1 MANENKTHIYS
12 AEEKILILAGLFHD
26 IGKFEQRCTDARVK
40 HQELGERFVKEFDEQ
55 FIKILDG
62 SSEDFAKLCT
72 AIREHHNKQ
81 ADELTQYIRQADH
94 LSSSQRVE
102 LDLEDLGDKPRWGHK
117 YLSSVFAKLAL
128 NSPDEGEERKKLLK
142 YYKQKPLV
150 ESNYSL
156 LIPSLED
163 VTNEAAYRYGKQD
176 FKNFKEDL
184 GAIFSIY
191 EKPEDFD
198 TLIRLLMLY
207 FEKYLWCVPD
217 FTGSEETDISLY
229 NHSKDVA
236 AAAHALYK
244 AEAGSDGNRKLNL
257 VIGDIPGIQNYI
269 FNITNTK
276 PAKVL
281 RGRSVFVQVLTRVFA
296 SRFLEEL
303 GLSEVNV
310 IMLAGGKFYIL
321 APQNIKFKERYEAA
335 LDWCEDYMK
344 NNFYYE
350 LSFSAGYETFDP
362 EELKNKT
369 KSFGDIVEEASH
381 NLLKTRSSVFEGEF
395 LVKGF
400 DAVLNE
406 KYIQNEGGDSDSIKC
421 AITGKPIR
429 KKREQPH
436 EEYDEDLKRDIVV
449 GLRDKQAGNE
459 LELGKSIVY
468 EATVIEYSPDFRD
481 VKSVKLISDWEKT
494 SEDRKRIIIN
504 PNYDDFNGNVN
515 NNKDLIRGAYFLHV
529 ANFASQDSKKNVM
542 DFETMEKTNQGA
554 KMLTMIK
561 GDIDNLGLLMAT
573 GLYSDGKDYTGF
585 SRTTSL
591 SYHLRYF
598 FSTFFNNFLKKWEG
612 KGAENKV
619 YTVFAGG
626 DDLLFITPHGSS
638 LELLQEINNKF
649 KEFVCSNPEVHISY
663 SLTNFKH
670 NTPVRLVNEFAEEA
684 QAQAKSKNKKK
695 QVDLSRATCFYPEEN
710 KASVVVHDTVVKNKQ
725 IPKIIEQTKDLM
737 EWISVNDKDNPV
749 SMGVVRALLQLTGIM
764 QEYLETKRT
773 EKLMFYP
780 QLTYLINRLL
790 KDGSGKYKIDNEET
804 RTKVGKLF
812 DKAVSINQSDEDKK
826 KFFAVLKPALCEA
839 IYKLRTSGDNNE

>member
-62 SSEDFAKLCT
+62 KKEDFEKLCT

-128 NSPDEGEERKKLLK
+128 NSPDDGEERKKLLK

-150 ESNYSL
+150 ESNYDL

-163 VTNEAAYRYGKQD
+163 VTNEAAYRYGAQD
-176 FKNFKEDL
+176 FKNFKDDL
-184 GAIFSIY
+184 SSIFSIY
-191 EKPEDFD
+191 ETPADFD

-217 FTGSEETDISLY
+217 FTGSDETDISLY

-244 AEAGSDGNRKLNL
+244 AGGGDEGKKKLNL
-257 VIGDIPGIQNYI
+257 VIGDIPGIQHYI
-269 FNITNTK
+269 FDITNTK

-321 APQNIKFKERYEAA
+321 APQNSDFEKEYPKA
-335 LDWCEDYMK
+335 LTWCEDYMK

-350 LSFSAGYETFDP
+350 LSFSAGYATFDP
-362 EELKNKT
+362 EELKNKQ

-381 NLLKTRSSVFEGEF
+381 NLLKTRSAVFYTEF
-395 LVKGF
+395 LSVGFKPVF
-400 DAVLNE
+400 DAD
-406 KYIQNEGGDSDSIKC
+406 YIPGGQAGADSIKC
-421 AITGKPIR
+421 AVTGKPIR
-429 KKREQPH
+429 EDRRKDYK
-436 EEYDEDLKRDIVV
+436 EYNEKEVRYEVTGNI
-449 GLRDKQAGNE
+449 DKQASNE
-459 LELGKSIVY
+459 LKLGEEIVY
-468 EATVIEYSPDFRD
+468 ESVVIEYAKDFEE
-481 VKSVKLISDWEKT
+481 VTNVAVVSDARFT
-494 SEDRKRIIIN
+494 DFQKRLIIIN
-504 PNYDDFNGNVN
+504 PNYEDFKNTIVN
-515 NNKDLIRGAYFLHV
+515 KKDLIRGSYFLHV
-529 ANFASQDSKKNVM
+529 ANYASLNDKGNVM
-542 DFETMEKTNQGA
+542 DFETMESKNQGA
-554 KMLTMIK
+554 KLLTMIK

-573 GLYSDGKDYTGF
+573 GLYSDSKDYTGF

-598 FSTFFNNFLKKWEG
+598 FSTFFNNFLKDWEG

-670 NTPVRLVNEFAEEA
+670 NTPVRLVNDFAEEA
-684 QAQAKSKNKKK
+684 QQKSKNKKK
-695 QVDLSRATCFYPEEN
+695 QVDLSRTTCFYPEEN
-710 KASVVVHDTVVKNKQ
+710 KASVVVHDTVVKNSQ
-725 IPKIIEQTKDLM
+725 IPEIIKQTKDLM
-737 EWISVNDKDNPV
+737 GWVIDKDNPV
-749 SMGVVRALLQLTGIM
+749 SMGVVRALLNLTGVVN
-764 QEYLETKRT
+764 EYLEDKKT

-780 QLTYLINRLL
+780 QLTYMINRLL
-790 KDGSGKYKIDNEET
+790 KDGSGNYKVDDHAAREVV
-804 RTKVGKLF
+804 KQLF
-812 DKAVSINQSDEDKK
+812 DTAMNISLEENQKRE
-826 KFFAVLKPALCEA
+826 FFSRLEPALCEA
-839 IYKLRTSGDNNE
+839 IYKLRTSGDNHE

>member
-1 MANENKTHIYS
+1 MSMTDIKTTYK

-26 IGKFEQRCTDARVK
+26 IGKFEQRCTDVRKK
-40 HQELGERFVKEFDEQ
+40 HQELGESFVKEFDEQ

-62 SSEDFAKLCT
+62 SKDSLAKLCT

-94 LSSSQRVE
+94 LSSSQRVDKE
-102 LDLEDLGDKPRWGHK
+102 DAEDLRDSAPWSHK
-117 YLSSVFAKLAL
+117 YLSSVFGKLRL
-128 NSPDEGEERKKLLK
+128 NAEYQDKTPKELLR
-142 YYKQKPLV
+142 YYKQQPLI
-150 ESNYSL
+150 ETNYDV
-156 LIPSLED
+156 LIPSLEEEPKD
-163 VTNEAAYRYGKQD
+163 AEYRYAPKH
-176 FKNFKEDL
+176 FNNFKDDL

-244 AEAGSDGNRKLNL
+244 ADAGSDGKRKLNL

-269 FNITNTK
+269 FDITNTK

-303 GLSEVNV
+303 DLSEVSV

-321 APQNIKFKERYEAA
+321 APQHEKFIEHYNNA
-335 LDWCEDYMK
+335 LTWCEKYMK

-350 LSFSAGYETFDP
+350 LSFSAGYATFDP
-362 EELKNKT
+362 EELKNKA

-381 NLLKTRSSVFEGEF
+381 NLLKTRSSVFAGEF
-395 LVKGF
+395 LTNDF
-400 DAVLNE
+400 NAVLRE
-406 KYIQNEGGDSDSIKC
+406 KYIPNEGGDSDNIKC

-429 KKREQPH
+429 EGRKQPH
-436 EEYDEDLKRDIVV
+436 KEYDEESKRDIVV

-459 LELGKSIVY
+459 LELGESIVY

-481 VKSVKLISDWEKT
+481 VKSVKLISEWEANN
-494 SEDRKRIIIN
+494 EDRKRIIIN
-504 PNYDDFNGNVN
+504 PNYDDFKGNV

-529 ANFASQDSKKNVM
+529 ANFASLDSKENVM

-598 FSTFFNNFLKKWEG
+598 FSTFFNNFLKDWED
-612 KGAENKV
+612 KGGENKV

-638 LELLQEINNKF
+638 LALLQEINKNF
-649 KEFVCSNPEVHISY
+649 TDFVCANPEVHISY

-684 QAQAKSKNKKK
+684 QQKSKDKKK
-695 QVDLSRATCFYPEEN
+695 QVDLNRATCFYREEN
-710 KASVVVHDTVVKNKQ
+710 KASDVVHDTVVKNQQ
-725 IPKIIEQTKDLM
+725 IPEIIEQTKNLM
-737 EWISVNDKDNPV
+737 EWVNDKDNPV

-790 KDGSGKYKIDNEET
+790 KNGRGEYKVDDNDTRAKVEE
-804 RTKVGKLF
+804 LF
-812 DKAVSINQSDEDKK
+812 ETAIKISESDEEKK
-826 KFFAVLKPALCEA
+826 KFFTVLKPALCEA
-839 IYKLRTSGDNNE
+839 IYKLRTSGDNHE

>member
-1 MANENKTHIYS
+1 MSMTDIKTTYK

-26 IGKFEQRCTDARVK
+26 IGKFEQRCTDVRKK
-40 HQELGERFVKEFDEQ
+40 HQELGESFVKEFDEQ
-55 FIKILDG
+55 FINILDG
-62 SSEDFAKLCT
+62 SKDSFAKLCT

-94 LSSSQRVE
+94 LSSSQRVDKE
-102 LDLEDLGDKPRWGHK
+102 DAEDLRDSAPWSHK
-117 YLSSVFAKLAL
+117 YLSSVFGKLRL
-128 NSPDEGEERKKLLK
+128 NAEHQDKTPKELLR
-142 YYKQKPLV
+142 YYKQQPLI
-150 ESNYSL
+150 ETNYDV
-156 LIPSLED
+156 LIPSLEEEPKD
-163 VTNEAAYRYGKQD
+163 AEYRYARKH
-176 FKNFKEDL
+176 FNNFKDDL

-244 AEAGSDGNRKLNL
+244 ADAGSDGKRKLNL

-269 FNITNTK
+269 FDITNTK

-321 APQNIKFKERYEAA
+321 APQNNDFGEQYAKA
-335 LDWCEDYMK
+335 LIWCEDYMK

-350 LSFSAGYETFDP
+350 LSFSAGYASFDP
-362 EELKNKT
+362 EELKNKA

-381 NLLKTRSSVFEGEF
+381 NLLITRSSVFESEF
-395 LVKGF
+395 LKEGF
-400 DAVLNE
+400 EPVFEVN
-406 KYIQNEGGDSDSIKC
+406 YIPGGAEGADKIKC
-421 AITGKPIR
+421 EVTGRPIR
-429 KKREQPH
+429 NDRRIDYKEFDEKEQKH
-436 EEYDEDLKRDIVV
+436 KVV
-449 GLRDKQAGNE
+449 GSMDKQAGNE
-459 LELGKSIVY
+459 LKLGESVVY
-468 EATVIEYSPDFRD
+468 EATVIEYSQNFRD
-481 VKSVKLISDWEKT
+481 VTSVKLISDWKKN

-504 PNYDDFNGNVN
+504 PNYDDFKGNVN

-529 ANFASQDSKKNVM
+529 ANFASQDSKENVM

-573 GLYSDGKDYTGF
+573 GLYSDKKNYTGF

-598 FSTFFNNFLKKWEG
+598 FSTFFNNFLKDWEG
-612 KGAENKV
+612 RGAENKV

-649 KEFVCSNPEVHISY
+649 TEFVCSNPEVHISY

-684 QAQAKSKNKKK
+684 QAKSKNKKK

-710 KASVVVHDTVVKNKQ
+710 KASVVVHDILVKNEH
-725 IPKIIEQTKDLM
+725 IPEIIGKTKDLM
-737 EWISVNDKDNPV
+737 QWVNDKDNPV

-764 QEYLETKRT
+764 QEYLESKRT

-790 KDGSGKYKIDNEET
+790 KDGSGEYKIDNKET
-804 RTKVGKLF
+804 REKVGKLF
-812 DKAVSINQSDEDKK
+812 DKAVTIGQSDEEKK

-839 IYKLRTSGDNNE
+839 IYKLRTSGDSHE